1 MLQFSSIPVR
11 CYLVCGSISKGPMI
25 RRYSCAVLF
34 AVFCSTA
41 LPQSKLVVGY
51 YPSWNKSTFPH
62 TSIQYRSLTHILH
75 AFIFPQV
82 DGSLDL
88 SGFTFY
94 PELIQAANL
103 NGVAVVIS
111 VGGYDVTRTPRFDSV
126 AAKPAARTKFATA
139 LRDFCVTYG
148 YDGVDI
154 DWEYP
159 KSAGRANTTLLF
171 QELRKV
177 LSSASLPLSLSIAA
191 PATDWSGGYDWTV
204 MKDILD
210 WVGVMTY
217 DFYGSWTTKVGPNS
231 PLFGNYTQT
240 DQGWVDN
247 SVSFYRSKGVPN
259 SKLLIGTAFY
269 GWQFNGS
276 AMYGPGV
283 GTAQKSYSA
292 ITPLMQSGWTRTW
305 DAVGHVPYLTNSTQT
320 VIISYDDSVS
330 IGEKMNYV
338 KNQGLGGT
346 IIWALGQDYF
356 SNGQQPLL
364 RSVAAGL
371 GLITDIQERP
381 AESVPEAFHLD
392 QNYPN
397 PFNPSTTIGYQ
408 LSAKSFVRLEVF
420 DILGR
425 EVAVLAEG
433 EQSAGAHTVRFEA
446 SSLPS
451 GVYVY
456 RLSGE
461 GTSLMRTMIVLR

>member
-1 MLQFSSIPVR
+1 MTKRFSFA
-11 CYLVCGSISKGPMI
+11 LLLTVC
-25 RRYSCAVLF
+25 
-34 AVFCSTA
+34 CSA
-41 LPQSKLVVGY
+41 AFSQSKLVVGY
-51 YPSWNKSTFPH
+51 YPSWNKSSFPH
-62 TSIQYRSLTHILH
+62 TAIPYRSLTHIAH

-111 VGGYDVTRTPRFDSV
+111 VGGYDVARTPRFDSV

-159 KSAGRANTTLLF
+159 KAAGRANTTLLF
-171 QELRKV
+171 QELRRV
-177 LSSASLPLSLSIAA
+177 LSSATLPLSLSIAA
-191 PATDWSGGYDWTV
+191 PATDQNNGYDWTV

-231 PLFGNYTQT
+231 PLYGNLTQT

-259 SKLLIGTAFY
+259 AKLLIGTAFY

-283 GTAQKSYSA
+283 GTAQKSYSSVV
-292 ITPLMQSGWTRTW
+292 PLMQAGWTRSW
-305 DAVGHVPYLTNSTQT
+305 DGVGHVPYLTNSTQT
-320 VIISYDDSVS
+320 NIISYDDSIS
-330 IGEKMNYV
+330 IGEKMYYV

-356 SNGQQPLL
+356 STGQQPLL
-364 RSVAAGL
+364 RAVAVGL
-371 GLITDIQERP
+371 GLVTGIQE
-381 AESVPEAFHLD
+381 HLAGNAPKSFELE

-397 PFNPSTTIGYQ
+397 PFNPTTAISYR
-408 LSAKSFVRLEVF
+408 LSAVSSVSLKVYDL
-420 DILGR
+420 LGR
-425 EVAVLAEG
+425 EIAVLVQG
-433 EQSAGAHTVRFEA
+433 TQQAGAYTVRFDA

-456 RLSGE
+456 RLSGD
-461 GTSLMRTMIVLR
+461 GMSLMRTMIVLR